1 MLSTKHLVSNRGHNA
16 HAQHAALFNWI
27 PKVLETIFKLNNIVD
42 GYSVPVDCMVCC
54 VLWLGCVSSNS
65 VVSAIDFNLAKT
77 NFCSR
82 KRLFLYATRAL

>member
-42 GYSVPVDCMVCC
+42 GWIFCTCRLYGVLCIMAWLC
-54 VLWLGCVSSNS
+54 V
-65 VVSAIDFNLAKT
+65 F
-77 NFCSR
+77 
-82 KRLFLYATRAL
+82 